1 MIVGTGTGATGWCSS
16 IARLQAPG
24 MPLPTATES
33 ALAWFVRE
41 PWPSPSTGADLFAGR
56 LDGGQVTL
64 RVESDV
70 LVAFGDGMEDD
81 RLSLSWGQRVSVG
94 VADRTLRTVMA

>member
-1 MIVGTGTGATGWCSS
+1 
-16 IARLQAPG
+16 
-24 MPLPTATES
+24 
-33 ALAWFVRE
+33 
-41 PWPSPSTGADLFAGR
+41 
-56 LDGGQVTL
+56 VTL

-94 VADRTLRTVMA
+94 VADRTLRTVTA